1 MNSLIHQPVPP
12 AYPVQHPVPTIMS
25 EDNEVELSS
34 YLNTILDNRWL
45 IATIA
50 LVVTLL
56 GAAYAFLAKPVY
68 QADMVIHVEEDSMR
82 ESDNILGEM
91 NSMFDVKTA
100 TTAEMELVR
109 SRLVVSRA
117 VDNLRLYIDAQPK
130 YFPVVGKW
138 IANQNKDVSS
148 PGIFGWGG
156 YAWGAEKIN
165 VSVFNV
171 PDKLEN
177 REFILTAGENG
188 KFRMTEEESGLVL
201 EGTAGSLQTFKT
213 EFGPIELTIDQLA
226 ANPGAQFFLHRTSRL
241 ALIEN
246 IQKNLE
252 VAEQGKQS
260 GVINVALQ
268 GNNPQVV
275 HSILTEVSRE
285 YMAQNAFR
293 KTEEADKSLAAL
305 NKQLP
310 ELKQQLQAAEAKYNQ
325 FRNEHGVVDTGEEGK
340 LQMQQGAAAKLKK
353 IELEQ
358 KKTELLARYTENHPV
373 VMGVNAQLREINN
386 EINSIANT
394 IKNLPTIEQE
404 MVRLQRDVKVNTEL
418 YTALLNTAQQLR
430 LITVAKRSNVR
441 LVDTPMLPERP
452 VAPNRPKIIAIA
464 LLLGL
469 FFGVVVAF
477 IKKALHGGID
487 DPVEVERMLGVPVYA
502 TIPHSKM
509 QKELFD
515 QVSRKSP
522 KLPLLAKISSMDV
535 AIEALRN
542 FRTAL
547 QFSMSHSKNNIVLI
561 TGPTAGMGKS
571 FVSANLAA
579 VMAGTGKRVLLIDA
593 DFRNGHLHRYFDVG
607 RQDGLA
613 DAIEGTKRLEQII
626 NRDVIENVDFIS
638 TGTLPSN
645 PSEILSRPNLGT
657 LLESLSSLYDVVL
670 IDGTPIL
677 AVSDTLIIGAHAG
690 AIYLLTRAGVTTSG
704 EIAESIKRLSQAGLA
719 AKGVLFND
727 LTQRPGR
734 YGYGYKY
741 GKYRQVQYSYAP
753 PQPLIEASPTVR

>member
-1 MNSLIHQPVPP
+1 MNSLIQQPVAP
-12 AYPVQHPVPTIMS
+12 AYPLQQPVPTIMT
-25 EDNEVELSS
+25 EDNEVELSN
-34 YLNTILDNRWL
+34 YLNVILDNRWL

-50 LVVTLL
+50 LVLTLL

-68 QADMVIHVEEDSMR
+68 EANMMIHVEE
-82 ESDNILGEM
+82 EGANKANNILGEM
-91 NSMFDVKTA
+91 GAMFEVKTA

-109 SRLVVSRA
+109 SRLVISRA
-117 VDNLRLYIDAQPK
+117 VDNLRLYISAQPA

-138 IANQNKDVSS
+138 ISENRKEVSD
-148 PGIFGWGG
+148 PGIFGFGG
-156 YAWGAEKIN
+156 YVWGAEKIN
-165 VSVFNV
+165 VSTFNV
-171 PDKLEN
+171 PEKLEN
-177 REFILTAGENG
+177 LEFVVTAEGNGQYRVTEKENNILLKGQVGAAQ
-188 KFRMTEEESGLVL
+188 V
-201 EGTAGSLQTFKT
+201 FKT
-213 EFGPIELTIDQLA
+213 EFGPIELKIDQLA
-226 ANPGAQFFLHRTSRL
+226 ANPGAEFSLHRTSRL

-246 IQKNLE
+246 IQKNLQVSE
-252 VAEQGKQS
+252 VGKQS
-260 GVINVALQ
+260 GVISVALQ
-268 GNNPQVV
+268 GNDAAAV
-275 HSILTEVSRE
+275 HGILSEVSRE
-285 YMAQNAFR
+285 YMRQNSFR
-293 KTEEADKSLAAL
+293 KTEEANKSLATL

-310 ELKQQLQAAEAKYNQ
+310 ELKQQLEASEAKYNQ
-325 FRNEHGVVDTGEEGK
+325 YRNQHGTIDMGEEGK
-340 LQMQQGAAAKLKK
+340 LQLQQSSAAKLKK

-358 KKTELLARYTENHPV
+358 KKTELLARYTDNHPV

-386 EINSIANT
+386 EIKAIADN
-394 IKNLPTIEQE
+394 IKSMPSIEQE
-404 MVRLQRDVKVNTEL
+404 MLRLQRDVKVNTEL

-430 LITVAKRSNVR
+430 LITVAQKNNVR
-441 LVDTPMLPERP
+441 LVDNPMMPEKP
-452 VAPNRPKIIAIA
+452 VSPNRPKIIAIA

-487 DPVEVERMLGVPVYA
+487 DPAEVERMLGVPVYA

-547 QFSMSHSKNNIVLI
+547 QFSMSHSKNNIVLV

-579 VMAGTGKRVLLIDA
+579 VMASTGKRVLLIDA
-593 DFRNGHLHRYFDVG
+593 DFRNGHLHRYFDVS

-613 DAIEGTKRLEQII
+613 DAIEGSKRLEQVI
-626 NRDVIENVDFIS
+626 NREVIENVDFIS
-638 TGTLPSN
+638 TGNLPSN
-645 PSEILSRPNLGT
+645 PSELLMRPNLGS

-677 AVSDTLIIGAHAG
+677 AVSDTLIIGSHVG

-741 GKYRQVQYSYAP
+741 GKYRQVQYSFG
-753 PQPLIEASPTVR
+753 QPLIEAPTNVR